1 MGENLKHCRWG
12 LATARPQWNPRMQAA
27 HDPRYLELVARLRQA
42 RKDKGFTQAQLAA
55 LLGKPQP
62 YVSKV
67 ETCERR
73 IDLVE
78 AAEWCIRLDI
88 SIAEVLPRSLARAL
102 APDSRSTPA

>member
-1 MGENLKHCRWG
+1 
-12 LATARPQWNPRMQAA
+12 MQAA
-27 HDPRYLELVARLRQA
+27 HDPRYLEFVARLRQA
-42 RKDKGFTQAQLAA
+42 RKDKGLTQTQLAD

-78 AAEWCIRLDI
+78 TAEWCIRLGI
-88 SIAEVLPRSLARAL
+88 SIDEVLPRRLAGAL
-102 APDSRSTPA
+102 ASDSPSTSD

>member
-1 MGENLKHCRWG
+1 
-12 LATARPQWNPRMQAA
+12 MQAA
-27 HDPRYLELVARLRQA
+27 HDPRYLEFVARLRQA
-42 RKDKGFTQAQLAA
+42 RRDKGLTQTQLAD

-78 AAEWCIRLDI
+78 TAEWCIRLGI
-88 SIAEVLPRSLARAL
+88 SIDEALPRSLGRAL
-102 APDSRSTPA
+102 VSNSPSTSD